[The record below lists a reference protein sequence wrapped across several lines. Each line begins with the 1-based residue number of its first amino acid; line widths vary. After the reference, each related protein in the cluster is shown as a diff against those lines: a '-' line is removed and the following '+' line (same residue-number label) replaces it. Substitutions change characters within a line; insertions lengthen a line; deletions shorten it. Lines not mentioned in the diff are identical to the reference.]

1 MANTEN
7 LIQFKQMKLH
17 KLSKSGQNCV
27 LNKTTNE
34 ELVSFNKHQ
43 YLKIFIS
50 LLHQNFVFK
59 DLLKQ
64 ELNQIQRKK
73 DEAIFLKNGIDK
85 RAVNV
90 ANFLNSYLSKDE
102 LDEFDLF
109 MSMKCV
115 NSLQVRHTKD
125 HIELTQLQIKLLD
138 EFSLIMAQQK
148 TSNVDDNNSI
158 DLSDS

>member
-1 MANTEN
+1 
-7 LIQFKQMKLH
+7 MKFF
-17 KLSKSGQNCV
+17 
-27 LNKTTNE
+27 E
-34 ELVSFNKHQ
+34 
-43 YLKIFIS
+43 
-50 LLHQNFVFK
+50 FK

-90 ANFLNSYLSKDE
+90 TNFLNSYLNTDE

-115 NSLQVRHTKD
+115 NSLQIRHVKD

-138 EFSLIMAQQK
+138 EFSLLLAQQK
-148 TSNVDDNNSI
+148 TANIDNNSI
-158 DLSDS
+158 DLIEN